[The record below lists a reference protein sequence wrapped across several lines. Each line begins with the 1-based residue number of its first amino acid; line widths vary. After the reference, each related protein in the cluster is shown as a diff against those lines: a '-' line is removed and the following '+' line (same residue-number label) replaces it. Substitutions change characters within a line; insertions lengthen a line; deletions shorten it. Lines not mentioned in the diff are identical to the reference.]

1 MRSTIL
7 GENIAY
13 FKGVRHDSKI
23 FWSPIGEIEWKSQI
37 VLGQKLG
44 QPTRSVIKIWVS
56 SFRPASLLGLPNK
69 LNGKLCSHGPR
80 RIKIVH
86 QQSSHVLWEKLR
98 PVCLEP
104 NVAFQTMTNM
114 FFKTSKTAKRPQAP
128 RKECQKSEGG
138 NIWSVYII
146 NTIKLWSSSSSWSL
160 WFYLS

>member
-23 FWSPIGEIEWKSQI
+23 FWSPISEIEWKSQI
-37 VLGQKLG
+37 ILGQKLG
-44 QPTRSVIKIWVS
+44 QPTRSVITIWVS
-56 SFRPASLLGLPNK
+56 SFSLASLLGLPNK

-86 QQSSHVLWEKLR
+86 QQISHVLWEKLR
-98 PVCLEP
+98 PVIGTKCCISNNDKHVFQNLKDSKASTGAKKGWPKIRGRQYLRCLE
-104 NVAFQTMTNM
+104 
-114 FFKTSKTAKRPQAP
+114 
-128 RKECQKSEGG
+128 
-138 NIWSVYII
+138 
-146 NTIKLWSSSSSWSL
+146 LWSSSCSWSL